1 MSVTIT
7 LRGRHYTVRSDEDT
21 NDVVAVAQWLDEKL
35 SDMAARTRGADG
47 ETVALLVALNIASD
61 FQRFR
66 NEMLRDLED
75 ADRVLHAA
83 GALLGAPPPA
93 ETAPEPAPDAPK
105 KRKTSKRSRSTEER
119 SRSTEEAAATMTPPV
134 DADAADPTD
143 LPLAA
148 GLQVSED

>member
-83 GALLGAPPPA
+83 GALLDAPPPA
-93 ETAPEPAPDAPK
+93 EAAPEPASAAPK
-105 KRKTSKRSRSTEER
+105 KRKKQKRTPSTEEV
-119 SRSTEEAAATMTPPV
+119 AAPV
-134 DADAADPTD
+134 VPAVEVQAAEAADPTD

>member
-21 NDVVAVAQWLDEKL
+21 NDVVAVAQWLDDKL

-47 ETVALLVALNIASD
+47 ETVALLVALNVASD

-66 NEMLRDLED
+66 KELLRDLED
-75 ADRVLHAA
+75 TDRALHAA
-83 GALLGAPPPA
+83 GALLDASSTADAPA
-93 ETAPEPAPDAPK
+93 ASAQETQEAAEAEERAEETAQSVPV
-105 KRKTSKRSRSTEER
+105 
-119 SRSTEEAAATMTPPV
+119 AATDPDV
-134 DADAADPTD
+134 EDPTD
-143 LPLAA
+143 LPLAV

>member
-7 LRGRHYTVRSDEDT
+7 LRGRHYTVRSDEDS
-21 NDVVAVAQWLDEKL
+21 NDVVAVAQWLDAKL

-66 NEMLRDLED
+66 NEILRDLED

-83 GALLGAPPPA
+83 GALLDAPLPA
-93 ETAPEPAPDAPK
+93 ETSPEPTRAPSK
-105 KRKTSKRSRSTEER
+105 KRNSKRSRTTEDAPV
-119 SRSTEEAAATMTPPV
+119 AATPPV
-134 DADAADPTD
+134 DSAAADPTD
-143 LPLAA
+143 LPVAV

>member
-7 LRGRHYTVRSDEDT
+7 LRGRHYTVRSDEDS
-21 NDVVAVAQWLDEKL
+21 NDVVAVAQWLDDKL

-66 NEMLRDLED
+66 NEILRDLED

-93 ETAPEPAPDAPK
+93 ESAPEGTRAPRK
-105 KRKTSKRSRSTEER
+105 KRKTSKRSRT
-119 SRSTEEAAATMTPPV
+119 TEEAPVAVTPPV
-134 DADAADPTD
+134 DSAAADPTD
-143 LPLAA
+143 LPLAV

>member
-21 NDVVAVAQWLDEKL
+21 NDVVAVAQWLDDKL

-47 ETVALLVALNIASD
+47 ETVALLVALNVASD

-66 NEMLRDLED
+66 KELLRDLED
-75 ADRVLHAA
+75 TDRALHAA
-83 GALLGAPPPA
+83 GALLDASSTSEAPA
-93 ETAPEPAPDAPK
+93 ASAQETQEAVAPVETTTSEPVAAVDPDV
-105 KRKTSKRSRSTEER
+105 E
-119 SRSTEEAAATMTPPV
+119 
-134 DADAADPTD
+134 DPTD

>member
-21 NDVVAVAQWLDEKL
+21 NEVVAVAQWLDDKL

-47 ETVALLVALNIASD
+47 ETVALLVALNVASD

-66 NEMLRDLED
+66 KELLRDLED
-75 ADRVLHAA
+75 TDRALHAA
-83 GALLGAPPPA
+83 GALLDASSTAEAPAAPA
-93 ETAPEPAPDAPK
+93 QETQ
-105 KRKTSKRSRSTEER
+105 
-119 SRSTEEAAATMTPPV
+119 EAAKPEETTNSAPV
-134 DADAADPTD
+134 AAADPDVEDPTD